1 MKKDKKVKTPSKF
14 KAWRMKMKETPKGRA
29 YLKLIYWAIFFAV
42 LFIFLG
48 IASMMGGNANITNNN
63 NTEENPIDNT
73 NDDQEVESTSRTIEE
88 MEEELLESTYEYTY
102 DIRIGEYM
110 TYLFDGTKYDTYEE
124 GYKNFAMATS
134 AGVMRYVIDD
144 TGIYQIVGN
153 ERTLIDNFY
162 EGLDANLLN
171 LEYLFNTMNNLGLTE
186 DSLVDATYPV
196 YYATDSIYR
205 YQMSLNEESMH
216 ITNITI
222 TSLDE
227 SSSYDLSFSRIGE
240 ISNE

>member
-73 NDDQEVESTSRTIEE
+73 NEDQEVESTSRTIEE

-102 DIRIGEYM
+102 DIRIGEDM

-124 GYKNFAMATS
+124 GYKNFATANST
-134 AGVMRYVIDD
+134 GVMRYVIDD

-153 ERTLIDNFY
+153 ERILIDNFY

>member
-1 MKKDKKVKTPSKF
+1 
-14 KAWRMKMKETPKGRA
+14 MKMKETPKGRA

-48 IASMMGGNANITNNN
+48 IASIMGGNANITNNN
-63 NTEENPIDNT
+63 TEENTIDNT
-73 NDDQEVESTSRTIEE
+73 NEDQEVESTSRTIEE

-144 TGIYQIVGN
+144 TGIYQI
-153 ERTLIDNFY
+153 E
-162 EGLDANLLN
+162 
-171 LEYLFNTMNNLGLTE
+171 
-186 DSLVDATYPV
+186 
-196 YYATDSIYR
+196 
-205 YQMSLNEESMH
+205 
-216 ITNITI
+216 
-222 TSLDE
+222 
-227 SSSYDLSFSRIGE
+227 
-240 ISNE
+240 